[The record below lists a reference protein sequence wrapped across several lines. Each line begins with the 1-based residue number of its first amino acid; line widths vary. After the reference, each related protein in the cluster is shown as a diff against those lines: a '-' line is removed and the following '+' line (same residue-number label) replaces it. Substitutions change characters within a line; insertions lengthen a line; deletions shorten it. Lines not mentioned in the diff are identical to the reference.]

1 MHWSKKNDWIELL
14 LFRKWSQRR
23 LAAAILLVPPW
34 QLIAHVSI
42 EKEIIC
48 SLPANDVIP
57 LNTEEATFFLNVV
70 LPMTYSK
77 LYGLY
82 QRQNTGSRLF
92 TEVKLCWTALITGS
106 VTIWEI
112 SRAVLLSKSGWRCGH
127 QSRLYYKCSRW
138 PEFQSISTWLR
149 GFSLGT
155 QFGFPPHQKIDS
167 LHYIEGHKFIS

>member
-1 MHWSKKNDWIELL
+1 
-14 LFRKWSQRR
+14 
-23 LAAAILLVPPW
+23 
-34 QLIAHVSI
+34 
-42 EKEIIC
+42 
-48 SLPANDVIP
+48 
-57 LNTEEATFFLNVV
+57 
-70 LPMTYSK
+70 MTYSK

-138 PEFQSISTWLR
+138 PEFQLDFE
-149 GFSLGT
+149 GFRWVLSSVSPLT
-155 QFGFPPHQKIDS
+155 KKLIHCIT
-167 LHYIEGHKFIS
+167 